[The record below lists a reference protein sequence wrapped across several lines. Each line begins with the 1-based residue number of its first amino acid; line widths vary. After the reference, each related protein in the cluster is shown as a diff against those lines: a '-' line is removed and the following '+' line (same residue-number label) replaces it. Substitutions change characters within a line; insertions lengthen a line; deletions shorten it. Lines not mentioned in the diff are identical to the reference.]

1 MSPNPKQKKNPS
13 RPPTERP
20 QKFRGRCPICDA
32 KVVSADIR
40 KDRLFPFCSPRC
52 KYTDL
57 KRWFDGDY
65 CISREITPD
74 DLAEIEEE

>member
-1 MSPNPKQKKNPS
+1 MSPNPKQKKNPT

-20 QKFRGRCPICDA
+20 QNSSARCPICDA
-32 KVVSADIR
+32 KVVSEGIKND
-40 KDRLFPFCSPRC
+40 KLFPFCSSRC
-52 KYTDL
+52 KYADL

-74 DLAEIEEE
+74 DLDETEEE